1 MKTVKNVK
9 NPKNQTPGYRYFAP
23 GVAASNDIYV
33 TQTNN
38 NDLIIGGSG
47 FGKTTLVN
55 ANLRS
60 TEESFVCTDVKGSLY
75 KRNKAQ
81 LEARGYKTYKI
92 SFTDPDSGEGY
103 DPLSYIRYTV
113 DEDGKRIYNQTD
125 IFALAELLSPEGK
138 SPEPFWE
145 RATQNV
151 IVMLISFV
159 LEDFPEEERNMATV
173 EDVFDLIVDVEKT
186 RSVKFLDEFCFMHP
200 DSLTD
205 RAYQKCKKFFG
216 ADRTWSCISGMVG
229 ASFSKFGSREIRSM
243 LQRKREF
250 AFEDL
255 GREKIALFIEVSDLD
270 RCFDVIINILYSDLL
285 MSLCRYADKLPD
297 GRLPQPVRFWFD
309 DYASSCNI
317 RNMDLIISTVRSRN
331 ISIELILQ
339 SISQLRAAYGE
350 DASTTICC
358 NVSHICYLGGCD
370 NDSRTISYIAE
381 RASIVPEKVY
391 DLSRDKLMIITM
403 GKRGVNVA
411 DKFDPAE
418 VDSFTPESV
427 SDNSKTV

>member
-1 MKTVKNVK
+1 
-9 NPKNQTPGYRYFAP
+9 
-23 GVAASNDIYV
+23 
-33 TQTNN
+33 
-38 NDLIIGGSG
+38 
-47 FGKTTLVN
+47 
-55 ANLRS
+55 
-60 TEESFVCTDVKGSLY
+60 
-75 KRNKAQ
+75 
-81 LEARGYKTYKI
+81 
-92 SFTDPDSGEGY
+92 
-103 DPLSYIRYTV
+103 
-113 DEDGKRIYNQTD
+113 
-125 IFALAELLSPEGK
+125 
-138 SPEPFWE
+138 
-145 RATQNV
+145 
-151 IVMLISFV
+151 
-159 LEDFPEEERNMATV
+159 
-173 EDVFDLIVDVEKT
+173 
-186 RSVKFLDEFCFMHP
+186 
-200 DSLTD
+200 
-205 RAYQKCKKFFG
+205 
-216 ADRTWSCISGMVG
+216 
-229 ASFSKFGSREIRSM
+229 M

-418 VDSFTPESV
+418 VDSITPESV